1 MGATGFPTFDKTI
14 DKTNRV
20 LKEIE
25 HAYGWSK
32 EQRNVSY
39 DALRAVLH
47 ALRDRLTVDECAHL
61 AAQLPLLVRGVH
73 YEGWDPSR
81 VPVKMNKEEF
91 LQRVRS
97 GFPHEVGGDMERLVS
112 TVLQALR
119 QYVTEGEWEDIKSS
133 ISRDLR
139 PLIPV

>member
-1 MGATGFPTFDKTI
+1 M
-14 DKTNRV
+14 TNKRPDSF
-20 LKEIE
+20 E
-25 HAYGWSK
+25 HALHTANTWLNGVTEALGTQDQQLAY
-32 EQRNVSY
+32 R
-39 DALRAVLH
+39 ALRGWLH
-47 ALRDRLTVDECAHL
+47 TFRDRLTVDVAANF
-61 AAQLPLLVRGVH
+61 AAQLPELLRGVY

-81 VPVKMNKEEF
+81 VPVKMSKEEF
-91 LQRVRS
+91 LQRVRRD
-97 GFPHEVGGDMERLVS
+97 FPHEVGDTEQLVS

>member
-1 MGATGFPTFDKTI
+1 MGATGFSTFDKTI
-14 DKTNRV
+14 DKTNHV
-20 LKEIE
+20 LAEIE
-25 HAYGWSK
+25 QAHGWSK
-32 EQRNVSY
+32 DQRNKSY

-47 ALRDRLTVDECAHL
+47 TLRDRLTVDECAHL
-61 AAQLPLLVRGVH
+61 AAQLPLLVRGVY

-81 VPVKMNKEEF
+81 VPIKMNREEF
-91 LQRVRS
+91 LQNIGRS
-97 GFPHEVGGDMERLVS
+97 FPYDVAEDMERLV
-112 TVLQALR
+112 TVVLQALR

>member
-1 MGATGFPTFDKTI
+1 MGATGFSTFDKTI
-14 DKTNRV
+14 DKTNHV
-20 LKEIE
+20 LAEIE
-25 HAYGWSK
+25 HAHGWSK
-32 EQRNVSY
+32 EERNKSY

-47 ALRDRLTVDECAHL
+47 TLRDRLTVDECAHL
-61 AAQLPLLVRGVH
+61 AAQLPLLVRGVY

-81 VPVKMNKEEF
+81 VPVKMDREQF
-91 LQRVRS
+91 LESVRR
-97 GFPHEVGGDMERLVS
+97 GFPYEADGGMERLVS
-112 TVLQALR
+112 TVLQSLR

>member
-1 MGATGFPTFDKTI
+1 MSATGFPTFDKTI

-25 HAYGWSK
+25 HAYGWPK

-91 LQRVRS
+91 LQRVRG

>member
-1 MGATGFPTFDKTI
+1 MGATGFSTFDKTI
-14 DKTNRV
+14 DKTNHV
-20 LKEIE
+20 LREIE
-25 HAYGWSK
+25 YAYGWSK

-81 VPVKMNKEEF
+81 VPVKMGREEF
-91 LQRVRS
+91 LQRVRRD
-97 GFPHEVGGDMERLVS
+97 FPHEVGDTEQLVS